1 MIIYADTSALVAR
14 YTTEAISSA
23 VVGHLKRAERVFTS
37 YLAFPETLAA
47 LNRQVREG
55 MLTPGAFQQASS
67 TFLEEWPLYSSMRL
81 DHRLGTEI
89 IRLLRYHPLRGA
101 DVAHLAC
108 ALYLRRRVAEPAQ
121 IPYAFL
127 ADDRALCR
135 AAVENGLT
143 VLLLTA

>member
-1 MIIYADTSALVAR
+1 MIVYVDTSALVAR
-14 YTTEAISSA
+14 YTQEAISSA
-23 VVGHLKRAERVFTS
+23 VMAHLNRADRIFTS

-47 LNRQVREG
+47 LNRQLRDG

-108 ALYLRRRVAEPAQ
+108 ALYLRRRIAEPSQ
-121 IPYAFL
+121 TPYAFL
-127 ADDRALCR
+127 ADDSALCR
-135 AAVENGLT
+135 AAAENSLT
-143 VLLLTA
+143 VLPLTA